1 MYSLFNR
8 KPVERV
14 EKGSDMDR
22 FTRTEDKSRSM
33 VLKSLEF
40 EQEVLWTASKKG
52 VTVVKPGK
60 NESTD

>member
-1 MYSLFNR
+1 M
-8 KPVERV
+8 ERV

-22 FTRTEDKSRSM
+22 FTRTEDKSRGM

-40 EQEVLWTASKKG
+40 EQEVLWTAGKKG

>member
-22 FTRTEDKSRSM
+22 FTRTEDKSRGM
-33 VLKSLEF
+33 VMKSLEF
-40 EQEVLWTASKKG
+40 EQEILWTAGKKG